1 MDPIIMLAI
10 FFAVSIIFSFLCSI
24 WEAALLSIPPSF
36 VEQKRQQGGVVGIK
50 LKEFKDNIDRPL
62 AAILTLNTIAHT
74 AGAIGVG
81 ASATK
86 IWPDN
91 ELVTGAIV
99 PVLMT
104 MAILI
109 LSELIP
115 KTLGANSWK
124 SLTPFTVRS
133 LDIIIKL
140 LFPLVW
146 LGQWITKLLK
156 KDKNKSVLSR
166 ADFQA
171 MTDLGHREG
180 VFDKSESKIIR
191 NLLRFNSIVVKNIM
205 TPRTVMV
212 AAEESLTISEF
223 YEEFKPLR
231 FSRVPIYKNSR
242 DNVTGFVLRSELLTK
257 LVNEEKS
264 LLLKDMMR
272 PLMIVNESMPVP
284 DLFNQMIEKRE
295 HIALVVGEFG
305 GVNGIVSM
313 EDLIETL
320 LGLEIIDEMDNAD
333 DMQMLARKNWEKR
346 AKELGIIRPESNP
359 E

>member
-1 MDPIIMLAI
+1 MILLII
-10 FFAVSIIFSFLCSI
+10 FFSISIVFSFLCSI
-24 WEAALLSIPPSF
+24 WEAVLLSIPPSF
-36 VEQKRQQGGVVGIK
+36 VEQKRQEGGSIGPK

-81 ASATK
+81 TSATK

-91 ELVTGAIV
+91 ELITGAVV

-133 LDIIIKL
+133 LDVIIKL

-205 TPRTVMV
+205 TPRTVMI
-212 AAEESLTISEF
+212 AAEESMTIKDF

-231 FSRVPIYKNSR
+231 FSRVPIYKNSK

-257 LVNEEKS
+257 LVNDEDS
-264 LLLKDMMR
+264 LLLKDLMR
-272 PLMIVNESMPVP
+272 PLMITNETMPVP

-346 AKELGIIRPESNP
+346 AKNLGIIQPENKS

>member
-1 MDPIIMLAI
+1 M
-10 FFAVSIIFSFLCSI
+10 
-24 WEAALLSIPPSF
+24 
-36 VEQKRQQGGVVGIK
+36 
-50 LKEFKDNIDRPL
+50 
-62 AAILTLNTIAHT
+62 TL
-74 AGAIGVG
+74 
-81 ASATK
+81 
-86 IWPDN
+86 
-91 ELVTGAIV
+91 
-99 PVLMT
+99 
-104 MAILI
+104 AILI

-180 VFDKSESKIIR
+180 VFDKSESKIMR

-205 TPRTVMV
+205 TPRTVML
-212 AAEESLTISEF
+212 AAEESMTINEF
-223 YEEFKPLR
+223 YQENKPLR
-231 FSRVPIYKNSR
+231 FSRVPIYKDSK
-242 DNVTGFVLRSELLTK
+242 DNVTGFVLRSELLAK
-257 LVNEEKS
+257 LVNDEDS
-264 LLLKDMMR
+264 LLLKDLIR
-272 PLMIVNESMPVP
+272 PLMITNESMPVP

-295 HIALVVGEFG
+295 HITLVVGEFG

-346 AKELGIIRPESNP
+346 AKELGIISPEGK
-359 E
+359 ED

>member
-1 MDPIIMLAI
+1 MFLLIV
-10 FFAVSIIFSFLCSI
+10 FFSISIIFSFLCSI
-24 WEAALLSIPPSF
+24 WEAALLSIPPSY
-36 VEQKRQQGGVVGIK
+36 VEQKRQEGGAIGLK

-81 ASATK
+81 SSATK
-86 IWPDN
+86 IWPNN
-91 ELVTGAIV
+91 EIVTGVVV

-104 MAILI
+104 LAILI

-133 LDIIIKL
+133 LDIIIKA

-212 AAEESLTISEF
+212 AAEESMTIRDF
-223 YEEFKPLR
+223 YQEYKPLR
-231 FSRVPIYKNSR
+231 FSRVPIYKDAK

-257 LVNEEKS
+257 LVNDEDS
-264 LLLKDMMR
+264 LLLKDLMR
-272 PLMIVNESMPVP
+272 PLMITNETMAVP

-346 AKELGIIRPESNP
+346 AKELGIIRPEGKT